1 MNQEPEF
8 DPTIES
14 ELRQIKPAQMDEVLL
29 ERISH
34 AATDNSPVHQ
44 TSSWRSNRWLWLI
57 PFTATAAI
65 VLALTLSPNKTNE
78 PINLSGTIAAKP
90 TDKSSEE
97 ESIELFPIRKN
108 NQVVDAVNEGI
119 IQIDGRR
126 PYRSV
131 RMQVIDSY
139 EWAQPNGS
147 TRVQYQVPRE
157 ERFLVPVDIY

>member
-1 MNQEPEF
+1 MNNEPEF

-14 ELRQIKPAQMDEVLL
+14 ELRQIKPAKMDEVLL

-34 AATDNSPVHQ
+34 AATDSSPVHQ

-65 VLALTLSPNKTNE
+65 VLALVLSSPQTNKTTNPPDKIASKTAQEE
-78 PINLSGTIAAKP
+78 P
-90 TDKSSEE
+90 
-97 ESIELFPIRKN
+97 IELFPILKN
-108 NQVVDAVNEGI
+108 NQIVEAVNEGI

-139 EWAQPNGS
+139 EWAQPNGA

>member
-1 MNQEPEF
+1 MNNEPEF

-14 ELRQIKPAQMDEVLL
+14 ELRQIKPAKMDEALL

-34 AATDNSPVHQ
+34 AATDSSPVHQ
-44 TSSWRSNRWLWLI
+44 TSSWSSNRWLWLI
-57 PFTATAAI
+57 PFTAMAAI
-65 VLALTLSPNKTNE
+65 VLALVLSSPQTNKTPN
-78 PINLSGTIAAKP
+78 PSDKIAAK
-90 TDKSSEE
+90 TAQEE
-97 ESIELFPIRKN
+97 PIELFPIRKN

-131 RMQVIDSY
+131 RLQVIDSY
-139 EWAQPNGS
+139 EWAQPNGA

-157 ERFLVPVDIY
+157 ERFLVPADIY

>member
-1 MNQEPEF
+1 MNNEPEF

-14 ELRQIKPAQMDEVLL
+14 ELRQIKPAKMDAVLL

-34 AATDNSPVHQ
+34 ASTNSSPVHQ

-78 PINLSGTIAAKP
+78 PLNLSGTIAAKP
-90 TDKSSEE
+90 TNKSSEE

-108 NQVVDAVNEGI
+108 KKHPAPRQRDNVLRTSNVNN
-119 IQIDGRR
+119 RVNSSR
-126 PYRSV
+126 K
-131 RMQVIDSY
+131 
-139 EWAQPNGS
+139 WA
-147 TRVQYQVPRE
+147 R
-157 ERFLVPVDIY
+157 